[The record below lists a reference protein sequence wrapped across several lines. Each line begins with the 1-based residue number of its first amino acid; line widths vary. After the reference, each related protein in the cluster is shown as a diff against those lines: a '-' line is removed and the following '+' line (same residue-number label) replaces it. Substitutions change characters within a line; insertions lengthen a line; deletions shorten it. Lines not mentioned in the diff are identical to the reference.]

1 MAHGSRH
8 LLLRVLV
15 PALFA
20 ALLATAVLGNTE
32 TAMRTRSHPPVD
44 QRAVVNRSTADP
56 APDPANVATANRITA
71 TVPGWASWSLLDR
84 RTGRVLG
91 DPRSRELTN
100 IESTIKVWLAAEMLR
115 EAAEDGA
122 SGPGPSQ
129 RARTERMIRHS
140 SDSTAENV
148 YLRFGGDA
156 GVRRMIEQCG
166 LRDAEL
172 GDPGYWARVQMSSRD
187 TVRML
192 DCVLLS
198 DRILPPSMRG
208 YLLAEMRRVDEPDAF
223 GIQDAHPA
231 GPGVRIAVKN
241 GWTANSP
248 TGLWNLNCTGVWGA
262 DQRWVLAV
270 MTRYD
275 ISRGQHHGER
285 VCTEVTRALFTR

>member
-1 MAHGSRH
+1 M
-8 LLLRVLV
+8 V

-32 TAMRTRSHPPVD
+32 TAKRTRSHPPME
-44 QRAVVNRSTADP
+44 QRAVENRIADDP
-56 APDPANVATANRITA
+56 APDPANVTAANGIAT

-91 DPRSRELTN
+91 GPRSHERTN

-115 EAAEDGA
+115 ETAEDGA
-122 SGPGPSQ
+122 IRPGPSQ

-148 YLRFGGDA
+148 YLRFGGD
-156 GVRRMIEQCG
+156 VSIRRMIEQCD
-166 LRDAEL
+166 LRDTEL

-198 DRILPPSMRG
+198 DRILPPSVRG
-208 YLLAEMRRVDEPDAF
+208 YLLAEMRRVDRPDAF

-241 GWTANSP
+241 GWTANSR
-248 TGLWNLNCTGVWGA
+248 TGLWNLNCTGVWGP

-285 VCTEVTRALFTR
+285 ICTEVTRALFAR